1 MSQSQVAEAVK
12 LPEIYVRRFLVSETA
27 KAVLG
32 KDFTF
37 DTLKYPDGNEGRGN
51 AGNVKTVPLNAATA
65 FWVVQ
70 STKGNEK
77 ARAQI
82 KTAIK
87 K

>member
-1 MSQSQVAEAVK
+1 MSQTQVGEAVK
-12 LPEIYVRRFLVSETA
+12 IPEVSVRRFLVSETA

-32 KDFTF
+32 KDLPF
-37 DTLKYPDGNEGRGN
+37 DTFMTCDGDETRGN
-51 AGNVKTVPLNAATA
+51 ASHLKTVPLNAATA

-82 KTAIK
+82 KSATTK
-87 K
+87 